1 MDFSEYHLCYLLNK
15 PKRHR
20 LPGIRVLSRGLLEDG
35 LCLDVITGTRNNT
48 PAIAFALKGINGH
61 M

>member
-1 MDFSEYHLCYLLNK
+1 MDFSDYHLCYLLNK
-15 PKRHR
+15 PRPHF

-35 LCLDVITGTRNNT
+35 LCLEVKTGTRNIT

-61 M
+61 K